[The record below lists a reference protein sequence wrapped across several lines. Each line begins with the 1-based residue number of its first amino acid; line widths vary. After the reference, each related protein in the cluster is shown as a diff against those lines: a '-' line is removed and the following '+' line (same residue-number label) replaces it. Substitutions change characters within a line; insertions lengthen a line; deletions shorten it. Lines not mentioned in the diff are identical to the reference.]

1 MYNSM
6 LIEYIFSAPLHNSPS
21 LEFIDSVF
29 DQFGPIPRICLE
41 VAANNKLFKTHK
53 DKTQDALDNL
63 SLENLETFM
72 ENTKSLKMDPMSH
85 KLCLIRRSKKHD
97 LDSDIRVV
105 PITEYIRSELVTHM
119 RNCDMPTHQ
128 NLS

>member
-1 MYNSM
+1 M

-21 LEFIDSVF
+21 PEIIDSAF

-41 VAANNKLFKTHK
+41 VAADNTLFKIHK
-53 DKTQDALDNL
+53 DETQGALDNL
-63 SLENLETFM
+63 SLANLEKFIN
-72 ENTKSLKMDPMSH
+72 NTKSLKMDPMSH

-97 LDSDIRVV
+97 LDSDIRVM